1 MKGLTIPLLIAC
13 ILGLSAY
20 WLWAGDES
28 FDFKKNNLKLGLDLI
43 GGAQLEFEAQPT
55 ETVTQ
60 IKQEVMDGL
69 LKVIETRI
77 NSSGT
82 SEANVQQVG
91 SKRILVEIP
100 GVDPE
105 LVKRRLLKT
114 AKLEFKE
121 LDLKN
126 KTKDKEQGWIS
137 TGVTGADLQRASAT
151 PDQGGGTNWTILF
164 ELKEKGAEKFGV
176 LTERLAKNQLP
187 LGIFLDDKLISAP
200 RVQSQIKANGQIT
213 GDFSLET
220 AKDLAVQLNAGAL
233 PVPINLISERTV
245 GATLGQDSIYKSL
258 KAAIIGFIIVAI
270 FMISIYR
277 LPGFLA
283 TLALLAYTLIS
294 LGLFTRGITLTLAGI
309 AGFILSIGMAV
320 DANVLIFERIKE
332 ELKQGKSVFSSVE
345 EGFKKAFPSIFDSNL
360 NTLIVCVILGFLGT
374 GLVKG
379 FAITLAIGVIIS
391 FFSAI
396 VITHEL
402 MKVFL
407 LMPIFRK
414 AFWYGVK
421 EENLNVIKK
430 SN

>member
-20 WLWAGDES
+20 WFWAGDES

-126 KTKDKEQGWIS
+126 KTKDKEQVWIS

-414 AFWYGVK
+414 AFWSGVK

>member
-126 KTKDKEQGWIS
+126 KTKDKEQVWIS

-421 EENLNVIKK
+421 EEKTLCSIK
-430 SN
+430 N

>member
-20 WLWAGDES
+20 WFWAGDES

-126 KTKDKEQGWIS
+126 KTKDKEQVWIS

>member
-1 MKGLTIPLLIAC
+1 M
-13 ILGLSAY
+13 
-20 WLWAGDES
+20 
-28 FDFKKNNLKLGLDLI
+28 
-43 GGAQLEFEAQPT
+43 
-55 ETVTQ
+55 
-60 IKQEVMDGL
+60 
-69 LKVIETRI
+69 
-77 NSSGT
+77 
-82 SEANVQQVG
+82 
-91 SKRILVEIP
+91 
-100 GVDPE
+100 
-105 LVKRRLLKT
+105 
-114 AKLEFKE
+114 
-121 LDLKN
+121 
-126 KTKDKEQGWIS
+126 
-137 TGVTGADLQRASAT
+137 
-151 PDQGGGTNWTILF
+151 
-164 ELKEKGAEKFGV
+164 
-176 LTERLAKNQLP
+176 
-187 LGIFLDDKLISAP
+187 
-200 RVQSQIKANGQIT
+200 
-213 GDFSLET
+213 
-220 AKDLAVQLNAGAL
+220 
-233 PVPINLISERTV
+233 ISERTV